1 VRHRLSFCPLLAPPR
16 QGEFLGQTKKKVDDL
31 MASAPGGMVFID
43 EAYNLGGRS
52 LYAKEAVDQLTFC
65 MTDKPYK
72 GKSVVVLARTR
83 PARPAMPRSWR
94 ALYLW
99 SPAQGLGQQALLPL
113 PRERTPPLPQR
124 IRRGTST
131 RWRRC

>member
-1 VRHRLSFCPLLAPPR
+1 MRHRLSFCPLLAPPR

-83 PARPAMPRSWR
+83 PARPARAPLVASPLSMVTSPGSWSIGPV
-94 ALYLW
+94 AP
-99 SPAQGLGQQALLPL
+99 SA
-113 PRERTPPLPQR
+113 
-124 IRRGTST
+124 
-131 RWRRC
+131 

>member
-1 VRHRLSFCPLLAPPR
+1 MRHRLSFCPLLAPPR

-83 PARPAMPRSWR
+83 PARPFIYGHQPR
-94 ALYLW
+94 ALGNRPCCPFRVSVPHPFLN
-99 SPAQGLGQQALLPL
+99 A
-113 PRERTPPLPQR
+113 
-124 IRRGTST
+124 
-131 RWRRC
+131 